1 MATGPPPSIV
11 RYPCVRTQVPRRSPP
26 RNGGCDRPYIGS
38 GRERVSGHEEAVAAS
53 LADDEA
59 FRLEGPQRSGDGL
72 TCRADR
78 LAEELVRKRQLDADP
93 PVDHGP
99 VRPGQLPELRTEAFR
114 MGDVRELGQ
123 ALVAL
128 AKLGEQRL

>member
-59 FRLEGPQRSGDGL
+59 CRLEGPQRSGDRL

-93 PVDHGP
+93 PSTTAPCD
-99 VRPGQLPELRTEAFR
+99 RASCWSFARRRSACETFANW
-114 MGDVRELGQ
+114 
-123 ALVAL
+123 A
-128 AKLGEQRL
+128 RLSSGWRSSASSA